1 MTNMDL
7 PKVLTERIK
16 KRKSDGFKT
25 IHTSI
30 VSKDY
35 IKVYL
40 LDEIGGIVNLITY
53 TGFLKEPELQE
64 TFITREETNILAET
78 LKKSKKKTPC
88 QKQDVKPKTDN

>member
-7 PKVLTERIK
+7 PEELIKRIK

-40 LDEIGGIVNLITY
+40 LDEISGMVNLVTC
-53 TGFLKEPELQE
+53 TRFFKEPELQE
-64 TFITREETNILAET
+64 TFITREEINILAET

-88 QKQDVKPKTDN
+88 QKQDVKQKTDN

>member
-7 PKVLTERIK
+7 PEVLIKRIK

-25 IHTSI
+25 IHTNI

-40 LDEIGGIVNLITY
+40 LDKSGMVNLVTC
-53 TGFLKEPELQE
+53 TRFFKEPELQE
-64 TFITREETNILAET
+64 TFITREEINILAET
-78 LKKSKKKTPC
+78 LKKSKKENAL
-88 QKQDVKPKTDN
+88 PKTRR